1 MEDFIR
7 GKTIEKLWDIEK
19 ATIEEDL
26 GNNIIALK
34 GKKKY
39 GIGCKLSNNFR
50 DSMKKCYLSNLSPM
64 EQMFLTYMTRMTHE
78 TNNNKT
84 NYDLLSIKDIW
95 TEFTTNDTFRQLLQD
110 HSIIT
115 KGIISPA
122 NYILDPNPKV
132 EYIIALDLLEIVH
145 SKDRLNYESV
155 WEKITKGDSTVLNM
169 LNETGIFNESTNNF
183 FTYNFK
189 EIQID
194 EKKKKYKY
202 NFSKYNR
209 FGYALSCKGEGDC
222 LIVTPIDLTHIS
234 NDTIVIYKMK
244 A

>member
-1 MEDFIR
+1 MEPIIH
-7 GKTIEKLWDIEK
+7 KTIQKLEDLK
-19 ATIEEDL
+19 TLTIEDDL

-34 GKKKY
+34 GQKKKN
-39 GIGCKLSNNFR
+39 IGCKLPRTFR

-64 EQMFLTYMTRMTHE
+64 EQMFLSYITTRTHK

-110 HSIIT
+110 HSIIA
-115 KGIISPA
+115 KEIVSPA
-122 NYILDPNPKV
+122 NYILDPNPEV
-132 EYIIALDLLEIVH
+132 EYIIALDLLETVH
-145 SKDRLNYESV
+145 SKDRLSYESV

-169 LNETGIFNESTNNF
+169 LIETGIFNESTNNF

-194 EKKKKYKY
+194 EKKKKDKY
-202 NFSKYNR
+202 NFCKYNR
-209 FGYALSCKGEGDC
+209 FGYALSCKGEGNC

-234 NDTIVIYKMK
+234 KDTIVIYKMK

>member
-1 MEDFIR
+1 MEPIIHKAIQKLEDL
-7 GKTIEKLWDIEK
+7 KTLTIED
-19 ATIEEDL
+19 DL

-34 GKKKY
+34 GQKKKN
-39 GIGCKLSNNFR
+39 IGCKLPRTFR
-50 DSMKKCYLSNLSPM
+50 DSMKKCYLSNLSPI
-64 EQMFLTYMTRMTHE
+64 EQIWLSYITTHTHE

-115 KGIISPA
+115 KEIISPA

-194 EKKKKYKY
+194 EKKKKDKY
-202 NFSKYNR
+202 NFCKYNR
-209 FGYALSCKGEGDC
+209 FGYALSCKGEGNC

-234 NDTIVIYKMK
+234 KDTIVIYKMK